1 MNDLEVS
8 LIRAVQNYKGRYQL
22 PNWKL
27 IRSGEFMQEL
37 SLPKTFPVFICIFC
51 NYSGRENF

>member
-8 LIRAVQNYKGRYQL
+8 LIRTVQNYNGRHQF

-27 IRSGEFMQEL
+27 THSGEPMQEL
-37 SLPKTFPVFICIFC
+37 SLPKTSPAVICIFC
-51 NYSGRENF
+51 KYSGRENF